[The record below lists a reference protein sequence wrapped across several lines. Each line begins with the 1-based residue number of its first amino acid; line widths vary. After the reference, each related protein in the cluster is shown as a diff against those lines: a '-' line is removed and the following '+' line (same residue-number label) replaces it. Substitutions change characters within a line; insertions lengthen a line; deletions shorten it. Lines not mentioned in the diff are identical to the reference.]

1 MSMTVH
7 NTMAFNHH
15 FFRPQPVVNPKQ
27 ERTDNKTQS
36 FQDVLNE
43 KLRANNGFSK

>member
-7 NTMAFNHH
+7 NAMAFNHQ
-15 FFRPQPVVNPKQ
+15 FFRPQPVVSPKQ
-27 ERTDNKTQS
+27 ERTDKKTQS

-43 KLRANNGFSK
+43 KLRATNVISK